1 MCRHVNHK
9 RLRAVVA
16 DGDLLLSPTVARR
29 RGGGIAR
36 GGRACGTCSACGGAC
51 GIRCA
56 YGASAGGNRRTRCA
70 RTRRGARASGGVGS
84 SRSARD
90 GASRSRC
97 RTCARA
103 EGSLAVSL
111 GLVPTVYGLDLVET
125 RPAIYVIHPFGA
137 ARVDTVVSSASVHLV
152 AAFAGDDLVVAA
164 VALEA
169 ILPAVAL
176 ETVGP
181 TATLEAVS
189 PARPLRLS
197 SPSVPTSV
205 SSPAVPVKTFASASC
220 PTKSAPA
227 ITTITVSKMCS
238 RFIRLPKSTWSLCCL
253 FSLDLINRHW
263 FSVSSPSRLAV
274 PYVTSATI
282 PPSGLGATSEAF

>member
-1 MCRHVNHK
+1 MSEVGRLCRYVNDN

-16 DGDLLLSPTVARR
+16 DGDVLLSPTIARR
-29 RGGGIAR
+29 RGGIAR
-36 GGRACGTCSACGGAC
+36 GGRACGTCSACGGAR

-97 RTCARA
+97 RTCARL

-137 ARVDTVVSSASVHLV
+137 ARVDTVVSSAGVHLV
-152 AAFAGDDLVVAA
+152 AAFAGEDLVVAA

-169 ILPAVAL
+169 ILSAVAL
-176 ETVGP
+176 ESVCP
-181 TATLEAVS
+181 SATLEAV
-189 PARPLRLS
+189 
-197 SPSVPTSV
+197 
-205 SSPAVPVKTFASASC
+205 
-220 PTKSAPA
+220 
-227 ITTITVSKMCS
+227 
-238 RFIRLPKSTWSLCCL
+238 LP
-253 FSLDLINRHW
+253 
-263 FSVSSPSRLAV
+263 
-274 PYVTSATI
+274 
-282 PPSGLGATSEAF
+282 GATLEAVLPVGPHERIVASGAGVDLRQRFLPDEERSGHHYHHREQDV

>member
-1 MCRHVNHK
+1 VSEVGRLCGHVNDN
-9 RLRAVVA
+9 RLRAAVA
-16 DGDLLLSPTVARR
+16 DGDLLLSPAVARR

-36 GGRACGTCSACGGAC
+36 GCRACGGAS

-70 RTRRGARASGGVGS
+70 RTRRGARASGGVGR

-90 GASRSRC
+90 GASRSRR
-97 RTCARA
+97 RTCARV

-125 RPAIYVIHPFGA
+125 RSAIYMIHPFGA
-137 ARVDTVVSSASVHLV
+137 ARVDTVVSSAGVHLV

-181 TATLEAVS
+181 SATLEAV
-189 PARPLRLS
+189 
-197 SPSVPTSV
+197 
-205 SSPAVPVKTFASASC
+205 
-220 PTKSAPA
+220 
-227 ITTITVSKMCS
+227 
-238 RFIRLPKSTWSLCCL
+238 LP
-253 FSLDLINRHW
+253 
-263 FSVSSPSRLAV
+263 
-274 PYVTSATI
+274 
-282 PPSGLGATSEAF
+282 GATLEAVLPVGPYERIVAGGAGEDLRQRFLPDEERSGHHYHHREQDV

>member
-1 MCRHVNHK
+1 VSEVGRLCGHVNDN
-9 RLRAVVA
+9 RLRAIVA
-16 DGDLLLSPTVARR
+16 DGDVLLSPTIARR

-36 GGRACGTCSACGGAC
+36 GGRACGTCSACGGAS

-56 YGASAGGNRRTRCA
+56 YSAGGNRRTRCA
-70 RTRRGARASGGVGS
+70 RTRRGARASGGVGR

-97 RTCARA
+97 RTCARL

-111 GLVPTVYGLDLVET
+111 GLGPTVYGLDLVET

-137 ARVDTVVSSASVHLV
+137 ARVDTVVSSARVHLV

-181 TATLEAVS
+181 TATLEAVL
-189 PARPLRLS
+189 PVGPHERIVARGAGEDLGQRFLPNEER
-197 SPSVPTSV
+197 
-205 SSPAVPVKTFASASC
+205 SC
-220 PTKSAPA
+220 HHYHHREQD
-227 ITTITVSKMCS
+227 V
-238 RFIRLPKSTWSLCCL
+238 
-253 FSLDLINRHW
+253 
-263 FSVSSPSRLAV
+263 
-274 PYVTSATI
+274 
-282 PPSGLGATSEAF
+282 

>member
-1 MCRHVNHK
+1 VSEVGRLCGHVNDN

-16 DGDLLLSPTVARR
+16 DGDVLLSPTIARR

-51 GIRCA
+51 GGACGIRCA
-56 YGASAGGNRRTRCA
+56 YGAGGNRRTRCA
-70 RTRRGARASGGVGS
+70 RTRRGARASGGVGR

-97 RTCARA
+97 RTCARL

-137 ARVDTVVSSASVHLV
+137 ARVDTVVSSAGVHLV

-169 ILPAVAL
+169 ILPTVAL
-176 ETVGP
+176 ETVCP
-181 TATLEAVS
+181 SATLEAV
-189 PARPLRLS
+189 
-197 SPSVPTSV
+197 
-205 SSPAVPVKTFASASC
+205 
-220 PTKSAPA
+220 
-227 ITTITVSKMCS
+227 
-238 RFIRLPKSTWSLCCL
+238 LP
-253 FSLDLINRHW
+253 
-263 FSVSSPSRLAV
+263 
-274 PYVTSATI
+274 
-282 PPSGLGATSEAF
+282 GATLEAVLPVCPHERIVAGGAGVDLRQRFLPDEERSSHHYHHREQDV

>member
-1 MCRHVNHK
+1 VSEVGRLCGHVNHN

-16 DGDLLLSPTVARR
+16 DGDLLLSPTIARR

-36 GGRACGTCSACGGAC
+36 GGSTCSARGGAS

-56 YGASAGGNRRTRCA
+56 YGASAGCNRCA
-70 RTRRGARASGGVGS
+70 RTRRGARDSGGVGR

-90 GASRSRC
+90 GASRSRR

-137 ARVDTVVSSASVHLV
+137 ARVDTVVSSAGVHLV
-152 AAFAGDDLVVAA
+152 ATFAGDDLVVAA

-181 TATLEAVS
+181 SATLEAV
-189 PARPLRLS
+189 
-197 SPSVPTSV
+197 
-205 SSPAVPVKTFASASC
+205 
-220 PTKSAPA
+220 
-227 ITTITVSKMCS
+227 
-238 RFIRLPKSTWSLCCL
+238 LP
-253 FSLDLINRHW
+253 
-263 FSVSSPSRLAV
+263 
-274 PYVTSATI
+274 
-282 PPSGLGATSEAF
+282 GATLEAVLPVGPHERIVAGGAGEDLRQRFLPDEERSGHHYHHREQDV